1 MPDQNGKSRIVIVAD
16 QIIDGLGGAGDKE
29 SALVLEGDSI
39 KGVMRKGEARAA
51 ANTRVLEYPGASIV
65 PGLIDC
71 HTHTNMPGNSR
82 RGEDVNAHDDDELRL
97 SRSYRNVRIA
107 LETGVTTLCDNG
119 AWNDLGFRLK
129 ADLAAGRVVGADVL
143 ACGNPITIRKGHC
156 WFMGSE
162 VSGPEE
168 ARAKAREHLA
178 AGADFLKAMT
188 TGEAPSGASLMR
200 QHSNWRSCKPSPA
213 LLGRLAFIPWDTPA
227 ARLG

>member
-1 MPDQNGKSRIVIVAD
+1 MSC
-16 QIIDGLGGAGDKE
+16 
-29 SALVLEGDSI
+29 
-39 KGVMRKGEARAA
+39 RKGEARAA
-51 ANTRVLEYPGASIV
+51 TNARVLEYPGASIV

-82 RGEDVNAHDDDELRL
+82 RGEDVNAEDDDELRL
-97 SRSYRNVRIA
+97 YRSFRNVRIA

-129 ADLAAGRVVGADVL
+129 AAIEEGKVVGADVL

-168 ARAKAREHLA
+168 ARAKAR
-178 AGADFLKAMT
+178 
-188 TGEAPSGASLMR
+188 GAS
-200 QHSNWRSCKPSPA
+200 
-213 LLGRLAFIPWDTPA
+213 
-227 ARLG
+227 